1 MPKFYSFKEV
11 MTIAVTANRLIGGYV
26 RESTFYC
33 LYETGGYDL
42 DALSNKS
49 IIRYALLEEDG
60 KVAKAEHEAIS
71 KLDITPTTN
80 DIKTTDA
87 ICEYIE
93 GLAMKALGGKF
104 EGYEAE
110 IYKIFE
116 EDKLTTY
123 NFGLLASFPKSF
135 ERIAKQEKVELD
147 VIKTCADSQWIAEP
161 GSKVESEI
169 TVVNYIYSRNY
180 NAHIY
185 TAKTP
190 ENNLVTFWSQKDTDE
205 LAPVGKT
212 INIKAKVKRI
222 GESRFYDG
230 VKETMLNHVK
240 KVPINC

>member
-1 MPKFYSFKEV
+1 MKKVFSFKEV
-11 MTIAVTANRLIGGYV
+11 MTIAVTANRILGGYV

-42 DALSNKS
+42 DALSNKA
-49 IIRYALLEEDG
+49 IIRSSLLEKDS
-60 KVAKAEHEAIS
+60 KVSEAEQEAIK
-71 KLDITPTTN
+71 KLDLTPTAE
-80 DIKTTDA
+80 DISTTDE

-110 IYKIFE
+110 VYKIFE
-116 EDKLTTY
+116 EEEIVPY
-123 NFGLLASFPKSF
+123 QFGLLASFPKSF
-135 ERIAKQEKVELD
+135 ERIAKQEKVEMD
-147 VIKTCADSQWIAEP
+147 VIKTCANSQWIAEP

-230 VKETMLNHVK
+230 VKETQLNHVK
-240 KVPINC
+240 KVA

>member
-1 MPKFYSFKEV
+1 
-11 MTIAVTANRLIGGYV
+11 MTIAVTANRILGGYV

-42 DALSNKS
+42 DALSNKA
-49 IIRYALLEEDG
+49 IIRSSLLEKDS
-60 KVAKAEHEAIS
+60 KVSEAEQEAIK
-71 KLDITPTTN
+71 KLDLTPTAE
-80 DIKTTDA
+80 DISTTDE

-110 IYKIFE
+110 VYKIFE
-116 EDKLTTY
+116 EEEIVPY
-123 NFGLLASFPKSF
+123 QFGLLASFPKSF
-135 ERIAKQEKVELD
+135 ERIAKQEKVEMD
-147 VIKTCADSQWIAEP
+147 VIKTCANSQWIAEP

-230 VKETMLNHVK
+230 VKETQLNHVK
-240 KVPINC
+240 KVA

>member
-1 MPKFYSFKEV
+1 MKKVFSFKEV
-11 MTIAVTANRLIGGYV
+11 MTIAVTANRILGGYV

-42 DALSNKS
+42 DALSNKA
-49 IIRYALLEEDG
+49 IIRSSLLEKDS
-60 KVAKAEHEAIS
+60 KVSEAEQEAIK
-71 KLDITPTTN
+71 KLDLTPTAE
-80 DIKTTDA
+80 DISTTDE

-110 IYKIFE
+110 VYKIFE
-116 EDKLTTY
+116 EEEIVPY
-123 NFGLLASFPKSF
+123 QFGLLASFPKSF
-135 ERIAKQEKVELD
+135 ERIAKQEKVEMD
-147 VIKTCADSQWIAEP
+147 VIKTCANSQWIAEP
-161 GSKVESEI
+161 GSKIESEI

-230 VKETMLNHVK
+230 VKETQLNHVK
-240 KVPINC
+240 KVA